1 MQAEQEERDGP
12 KLTQRKR
19 KMRENNAKADAQQQA
34 KIVHLLRRAWGYDD
48 DEKRELEEEL
58 ELKPVSHFNFLTCT
72 FFSSPP
78 PPPFFFFL
86 SFSFLISLDRFCDR
100 GSRLTCA

>member
-12 KLTQRKR
+12 KLTLRKR
-19 KMRENNAKADAQQQA
+19 RMRENNAKADAQKQA

-58 ELKPVSHFNFLTCT
+58 ELKPVSY
-72 FFSSPP
+72 
-78 PPPFFFFL
+78 
-86 SFSFLISLDRFCDR
+86 
-100 GSRLTCA
+100 